1 MEPKSFLALVIF
13 GFLSLVT
20 ASGAGVEK
28 RSFTVPRV
36 RNVNFVGHN
45 GPKELAKAYRK
56 YRVPVSDS
64 LVEAAAFQEA
74 RLKKRSLE
82 LQKRSVENPAAAGKV
97 FRPVRGSSVAR
108 RSAGG
113 LLSWGASAVGRISVP
128 VAKEDDHTLWPR
140 QQKQGN
146 QTGRVVAVPEPAD
159 AEYLCKVRI
168 GGQDVNLDFDSGSS
182 DLWVK
187 SVDPSDTDPKSRAA
201 FDPRKSKTFKLIE
214 GANFSIIY
222 GDSSGARGGCGTDEV
237 QIGDLTVKNQAV
249 ELATQV
255 SRQFVE
261 DVRTDGLLGL
271 AFSELNA
278 VEPQKQKTL
287 FDNAASSLEQP
298 IICVDLR
305 KGANGSYTFGKC
317 DDTTIDGQLT
327 YVPCNTTQ
335 GFWAVKTEEFSVG
348 DGQRQKA
355 APGTHAIVDTG
366 TTLTLAGPE
375 LTQSYYKQVQ
385 GAQFNER
392 QGGITFPC
400 NSTLPDLH
408 LDVNGLYNATVKG
421 ENLIFG
427 EIGDGSCFGGVQPFP
442 PSGSR
447 PDTVIL
453 GDNFF
458 KSNLVVFNL
467 GNNTVGFATK
477 K

>member
-1 MEPKSFLALVIF
+1 VSRNAL
-13 GFLSLVT
+13 SQYH
-20 ASGAGVEK
+20 
-28 RSFTVPRV
+28 
-36 RNVNFVGHN
+36 NFVGHN

-159 AEYLCKVRI
+159 AEYLCNVRI

-237 QIGDLTVKNQAV
+237 
-249 ELATQV
+249 
-255 SRQFVE
+255 R
-261 DVRTDGLLGL
+261 
-271 AFSELNA
+271 
-278 VEPQKQKTL
+278 
-287 FDNAASSLEQP
+287 
-298 IICVDLR
+298 
-305 KGANGSYTFGKC
+305 C
-317 DDTTIDGQLT
+317 DD
-327 YVPCNTTQ
+327 
-335 GFWAVKTEEFSVG
+335 A
-348 DGQRQKA
+348 
-355 APGTHAIVDTG
+355 
-366 TTLTLAGPE
+366 
-375 LTQSYYKQVQ
+375 
-385 GAQFNER
+385 
-392 QGGITFPC
+392 
-400 NSTLPDLH
+400 
-408 LDVNGLYNATVKG
+408 
-421 ENLIFG
+421 
-427 EIGDGSCFGGVQPFP
+427 DGS
-442 PSGSR
+442 
-447 PDTVIL
+447 
-453 GDNFF
+453 
-458 KSNLVVFNL
+458 
-467 GNNTVGFATK
+467 
-477 K
+477 